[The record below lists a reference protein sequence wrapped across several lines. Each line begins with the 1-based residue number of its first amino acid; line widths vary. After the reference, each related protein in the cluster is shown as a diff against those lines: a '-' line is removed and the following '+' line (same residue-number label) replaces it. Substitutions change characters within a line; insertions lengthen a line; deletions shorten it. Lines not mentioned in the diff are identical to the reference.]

1 MNKTFTLI
9 IVCCLL
15 QNICNAQSGILDSS
29 FGSNGVVIN
38 DMGSRYNYNNAASQ
52 VLIKPDGSMYIIC
65 FAPAII
71 IKRFASGAI
80 DSSYGT
86 NGYSRSIS
94 FTNVYA
100 AFQPDGKIVLA
111 GSGYNLNG
119 MARFTNAGVPD
130 SSFGKNGFQTTN
142 FSATAVTVKTNGKI
156 IVTGNTALN
165 SVIGQ
170 FNTNGRP
177 DVSFNKTG
185 LALFDFT
192 LKIAPPR
199 GFTDSAI
206 VHTGNATTLAVQ
218 ADGKIVVAGNV
229 YSELIG
235 KNFAIARYNT
245 DGSMDNSFN
254 GNGRQITAING
265 TDEGYA
271 VAIQKDGKILLSG
284 YTYTTSS
291 NTIFALVRYNKNGS
305 PDSTFNGN
313 GRQTANA
320 GNMYIMP
327 GTGVGVQTNGKIVLA
342 GCTLMGTDYDFVV
355 ARFNEN
361 GSPDNSFGTNGIVT
375 TDINT
380 SDDYTGSVTIQSD
393 DKIVL
398 AGYSYLGSNQLFS
411 LARYNRDG
419 VADNNFGVA
428 GKLSGDYNQGNT
440 RYNATAIQADG
451 KVVVAGTTWN
461 GLDNDFAI
469 ARYNTN
475 GSVDLS
481 FGDKGKASTSFGGIE
496 EAVAIVIQADGKIIV
511 AGAST
516 NNLNLNQ
523 FAVARYNTNGTLDNT
538 FTNNGKQLVSAIGN
552 ADICKSVAL
561 QADGKIVLAGSTFT
575 DLNYDSCRFALVR
588 LNSNGTP
595 DNTFS
600 DDGKQI
606 TSFGDAYSAA
616 SSVAIQTD
624 GKIVIAGRIY
634 LNQQN
639 NFAIARYN
647 INGSL
652 DNSFSNDGKQNN
664 VFGAEDYFLES
675 MAIQTD
681 GKIVAAGFSQSMGG
695 SSTSFLLSR
704 YNSNGTPD
712 AAFGNN
718 GFKST
723 NIGTNFNFG
732 ISVAIK
738 NDGRIAVGGTN
749 NNFAIVLYKNNGNP
763 DSSFANNGVQITS
776 IGLSDS
782 RIQCLAFYN
791 NLLYAAGYGQYPG
804 TLGVVARYLI
814 AEPNTVATKIV
825 FFKAS
830 LQNNRTV
837 LLQWQTVKAN
847 DITGFDVQRSS
858 DGITFFNIG
867 YQAASNGNK
876 PKIDYA
882 TIDRQPL
889 NGINYYRLKIAGTDG
904 KVGFTRIISV
914 VVNFNS
920 YSFKLSPNPAK
931 NFLLITVTNSNEKA
945 VFKLINTAGTTI
957 KELSVSAKNT
967 GSFIIDINGL
977 PSGLYYVRMVTKNEV
992 ENKVFIK
999 E

>member
-1 MNKTFTLI
+1 MNKTFTLS

-15 QNICNAQSGILDSS
+15 QYFCNAQSGILDSS
-29 FGSNGVVIN
+29 FGNNGIVNN

-65 FAPAII
+65 FAPGII
-71 IKRFASGAI
+71 TKRFASGAI

-94 FTNVYA
+94 FSNVYA

-119 MARFTNAGVPD
+119 MVRFTNAGVPD
-130 SSFGKNGFQTTN
+130 STFGKNGFQTTN

-156 IVTGNTALN
+156 VVTGNTALN

-170 FNTNGRP
+170 FNTNGTP

-199 GFTDSAI
+199 GLTDSAI
-206 VHTGNATTLAVQ
+206 VHTGNANTLALQ
-218 ADGKIVVAGNV
+218 ADEKIIVAGNV
-229 YSELIG
+229 YTELIG
-235 KNFAIARYNT
+235 KNFAIARYNA
-245 DGSMDNSFN
+245 DGSMDSSFN
-254 GNGRQITAING
+254 GNGKQITAING

-271 VAIQKDGKILLSG
+271 LAIQKDGKIILSG

-313 GRQTANA
+313 GKQTANA

-327 GTGVGVQTNGKIVLA
+327 GTGVGLQANGKIIVA
-342 GCTLMGTDYDFVV
+342 GCTLTGTNYDFAV

-361 GSPDNSFGTNGIVT
+361 GSPDISFGINGIIT

-398 AGYSYLGSNQLFS
+398 AGYSYLGGNQLFS
-411 LARYNRDG
+411 LARYDTDG

-440 RYNATAIQADG
+440 RYNATVIQVDG

-475 GSVDLS
+475 GSADLS
-481 FGDKGKASTSFGGIE
+481 FGDKGNVSTNFGGTE

-516 NNLNLNQ
+516 NNVNQYQ

-538 FTNNGKQLVSAIGN
+538 FTNIGKQLVSAIGN

-575 DLNYDSCRFALVR
+575 DLNYDSSRFALVR
-588 LNSNGTP
+588 LNNNGTP

-606 TSFGDAYSAA
+606 TAFGNAYSVA
-616 SSVAIQTD
+616 SAVSIQTD
-624 GKIVIAGRIY
+624 GKIVIAGRIF
-634 LNQQN
+634 LNLQN
-639 NFAIARYN
+639 SFAIARYN
-647 INGSL
+647 SNGTL

-681 GKIVAAGFSQSMGG
+681 GKIVAAGFSESPGATN
-695 SSTSFLLSR
+695 TSFLLCR

-723 NIGTNFNFG
+723 NLGTNFNFG

-749 NNFAIVLYKNNGNP
+749 NNFAIVLYKINGNL

-776 IGLSDS
+776 IGLLDS
-782 RIQCLAFYN
+782 RIQCVTFYN
-791 NLLYAAGYGQYPG
+791 NLLYAAGNGQYPG

-814 AEPNTVATKIV
+814 AELNSVATKIV
-825 FFKAS
+825 SFKAS
-830 LQNNRTV
+830 LQNNLTV

-847 DITGFDVQRSS
+847 DIAGFNVQRSS

-867 YQAASNGNK
+867 YKAASTSNK
-876 PKIDYA
+876 TKIDYA
-882 TIDRQPL
+882 TIDLQPL

-904 KVGFTRIISV
+904 VVGFSKIIPV
-914 VVNFNS
+914 VLNLNS
-920 YSFKLSPNPAK
+920 FSFKLSPNPAK
-931 NFLLITVTNSNEKA
+931 NFLQITAINSNEKA

-957 KELSVSAKNT
+957 KELSFSAKNT
-967 GSFIIDINGL
+967 GSFMIDINWL
-977 PSGLYYVRMVTKNEV
+977 PCGLYYVRMVTKNGI